1 MLNSKPL
8 ASFAGLGLGM
18 MNAMAA
24 ARSKTLRVSM
34 IMRRELSTWGWLILL
49 IAALGLSG
57 NMTGDAVSQ
66 ESKKNRPT
74 DPALATKQQPTVP
87 EPTEEQLKKARQ
99 I

>member
-1 MLNSKPL
+1 
-8 ASFAGLGLGM
+8 
-18 MNAMAA
+18 
-24 ARSKTLRVSM
+24 M
-34 IMRRELSTWGWLILL
+34 IMRRELSTGGWLTLL

-99 I
+99 IPAHGWTYSAQTDPRTKQTVYTVTMWDNTEVE